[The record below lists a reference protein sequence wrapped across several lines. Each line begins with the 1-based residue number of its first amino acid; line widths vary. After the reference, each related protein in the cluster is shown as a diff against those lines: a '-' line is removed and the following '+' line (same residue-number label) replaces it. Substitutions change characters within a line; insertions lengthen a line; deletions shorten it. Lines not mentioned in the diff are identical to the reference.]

1 MFLLGL
7 LILSACTND
16 EYLAQRTE
24 VEEGIPTVVKL
35 SVTIPMS
42 GKIETK
48 AFSDSGVADLYVFS
62 FKKDND
68 EFITAQKYTELSGST
83 ISFSTLSGE
92 QRIFAI
98 GNVDYDMFPGL
109 SERLESWLG
118 NNHPSKSDLTSL
130 LAEVGGDKAVQFAN
144 TTSLVSG
151 LWNNEDDTKDYCTV
165 KVDGTLVEKGKI
177 YLKRVAAKVTFKI
190 EVADGREFKLKI
202 SDMDQPLGYAI
213 GNSLEVMEAIELLK
227 GNGPKDLLELT
238 LTIGSN
244 MLLCAKKAETEE
256 QARKRLEE
264 NIANGKEGC
273 NSADDREK
281 LSKGSL
287 RNSPPEGRVFTYVDK
302 PATYVL
308 LKGSYYAKDTDGKET
323 SAEVVYCIH
332 LGLGAGSSDKV
343 DHKDFSTKRNMN
355 YTYNIQIEGVESIK
369 TEVTATDNNVW
380 RQEGDVTVSGE
391 GKSIQ
396 LDAHFEARKI
406 TFHKSDFKTTD
417 LRVYVK
423 DPLTNF
429 QLTEFSELKEES
441 KNWVSFKSLKDVPV
455 EETYKYPDEKHV
467 SELLSVEELLTE
479 LNKWAKGENSLLAPT
494 NEGAIEFVCF
504 VNEYYYQSI
513 MWPEFVNT
521 LDREFFIMDKTQKQT
536 SGGNSTLTSDASF
549 VIKQHS
555 IQTIYDLNKGED
567 YNAWGI
573 ETINETGLLNT
584 TTNPSKIKD
593 IAYGRLNLPDFSG
606 KGWSTFLDYSK
617 ESNSN
622 QMKDDYKNAYYACLQ
637 RNRDENGDGVIDSK
651 EKKWYLASSGQYI
664 SLWLGRSSLS
674 AESSLFNID
683 DWVKEGFAKNIPAKY
698 HYIPSNNDGKVVFWA
713 EEGITIGN
721 DDSHTTGKIRN
732 YRCIRDLNMKG
743 MDENN
748 LDRKKAPETL
758 FKISSVDPKALTVT
772 FDYLNANSL
781 KPAPSMNELDPHNER
796 DNDINRVYKSFC
808 IVRGSVSSNQVG
820 GTWKAKTNLTNP
832 CNRIMNEHGWRMP
845 NQAELSVIYLVGTDA
860 SAYGSYKKNEFNGLK
875 GQTVFAR
882 TSYSGIAKNGKSGQH
897 AYRLLA
903 NEHISLVEKTG
914 YTGFIRCVKD
924 NYK

>member
-1 MFLLGL
+1 MMKQYIMFLLGL

-190 EVADGREFKLKI
+190 EVADGREFKLK
-202 SDMDQPLGYAI
+202 SYQVC
-213 GNSLEVMEAIELLK
+213 EV
-227 GNGPKDLLELT
+227 PKKVNVWEGSTSEEIVSYSTQELT
-238 LTIGSN
+238 ISRDEGFFTFY
-244 MLLCAKKAETEE
+244 MP
-256 QARKRLEE
+256 E

-380 RQEGDVTVSGE
+380 RQEGDVTASGE

>member
-1 MFLLGL
+1 MMKQYIMFLLGL

-190 EVADGREFKLKI
+190 EVADGREFKLK
-202 SDMDQPLGYAI
+202 SYQVC
-213 GNSLEVMEAIELLK
+213 EV
-227 GNGPKDLLELT
+227 PKKVNVWEGSTSEEIVSYSTQELT
-238 LTIGSN
+238 ISRDEGFFTFY
-244 MLLCAKKAETEE
+244 MP
-256 QARKRLEE
+256 E

-536 SGGNSTLTSDASF
+536 SGGNSNLTSDASF

>member
-1 MFLLGL
+1 MMKQYIMFLLGL

-190 EVADGREFKLKI
+190 EVADGREFKLK
-202 SDMDQPLGYAI
+202 SYQVC
-213 GNSLEVMEAIELLK
+213 EV
-227 GNGPKDLLELT
+227 PKKVNVWEGSTSEEIVSYSTQELT
-238 LTIGSN
+238 ISRDEGFFTFY
-244 MLLCAKKAETEE
+244 MP
-256 QARKRLEE
+256 E

-924 NYK
+924 DYK

>member
-190 EVADGREFKLKI
+190 EVADGREFKLK
-202 SDMDQPLGYAI
+202 SYQVC
-213 GNSLEVMEAIELLK
+213 EV
-227 GNGPKDLLELT
+227 PKKVNVWEGSTSEEIVSYSTQELT
-238 LTIGSN
+238 ISRDEGFFTFY
-244 MLLCAKKAETEE
+244 MP
-256 QARKRLEE
+256 E

-455 EETYKYPDEKHV
+455 EEAYKYPDEKHV